1 MKNRWKRERERGP
14 EPFGLGFSDLCLRPR
29 PLFVPPP
36 AKKRRNK
43 TGTEGARRGT
53 NEATRT
59 ESVDTTGIRTYVP
72 DLSRKSHAGKTLPFQ
87 PRPPPSKIGR
97 TIHTPFLPAFVRL
110 LAFSRPIRGPEER
123 EGGDLSH
130 DRPVSLLGGRGGGRY
145 GLIRFWTRVFFNR
158 RLIVDQTLL
167 NRRKRIPHTNFS

>member
-1 MKNRWKRERERGP
+1 M
-14 EPFGLGFSDLCLRPR
+14 
-29 PLFVPPP
+29 PP
-36 AKKRRNK
+36 ATPAFRSSSSQEEEERDRW
-43 TGTEGARRGT
+43 TEGARRGT

-110 LAFSRPIRGPEER
+110 LAFSRPIRGQKKGR
-123 EGGDLSH
+123 EGI
-130 DRPVSLLGGRGGGRY
+130 SLTIGRFLCAGREGGRY
-145 GLIRFWTRVFFNR
+145 GLIRFWTRVFFNK

-167 NRRKRIPHTNFS
+167 NRRKRVPHTNFS

>member
-1 MKNRWKRERERGP
+1 M
-14 EPFGLGFSDLCLRPR
+14 
-29 PLFVPPP
+29 PP
-36 AKKRRNK
+36 ATPAFRSSSSQEEEERDRW
-43 TGTEGARRGT
+43 TEGARRGT

-110 LAFSRPIRGPEER
+110 LAFSWPIRGPEER

-130 DRPVSLLGGRGGGRY
+130 DRPVSLCWKRGGA
-145 GLIRFWTRVFFNR
+145 LWTDPFLDTSVF
-158 RLIVDQTLL
+158 
-167 NRRKRIPHTNFS
+167 